1 MKYSLMSIMKQI
13 KELEARKT
21 SVIEEE
27 DGNCTVTYINAQDK
41 ESPDYNYAETRA
53 AIDELDRQILYLKSV
68 LNYNNCITRVYG
80 YDYTI
85 GEALV
90 RLAQLNNELKQ
101 LDSLPAKQQR
111 RNVLSSGIIQYTDCC
126 FDTKQVKQD
135 IMALRSRIAQLQ
147 IAIDRTNLTHEVEV
161 DMQF

>member
-13 KELEARKT
+13 KELEARKE
-21 SVIEEE
+21 SVIDEE
-27 DGNCTVTYINAQDK
+27 DGNCTVTYLTAQDK
-41 ESPDYNYAETRA
+41 EPSTYNYAQTRA
-53 AIDELDRQILYLKSV
+53 AIAELDKQILHLKSV
-68 LNYNNCITRVYG
+68 LNYNNCVVKVYG

-85 GEALV
+85 GQALV
-90 RLAQLNNELKQ
+90 RLAQLSRELKQ
-101 LDSLPAKQQR
+101 LDSLPARQQR

-135 IMALRSRIAQLQ
+135 ILALRSQIAQLQ
-147 IAIDRTNLTHEVEV
+147 IAIDRTNLTYEVEI